1 MDQLNKRPGGPGPSK
16 TSTSRTASGQP
27 ERWHLIKAFYQDM
40 TGLLVQD
47 VKEVIGSKN
56 EKTETYSCLLTTPAT
71 TEPHRG
77 GFASPIQ
84 PLSILDFLHTNM
96 GTLLVNAELA
106 FALSLYGGGG
116 HSSGVTDE
124 HVIYTPK
131 DLDKAPDEEFLEAID
146 YLKDPFTFPRSQMQV
161 FFNNLLE
168 VLKDTQNLEE
178 DEEDEEM
185 EE

>member
-1 MDQLNKRPGGPGPSK
+1 MDQLNKRPGGPLK
-16 TSTSRTASGQP
+16 TSTTRAADGQP
-27 ERWHLIKAFYQDM
+27 EKWHLIKAFYQDV

-77 GFASPIQ
+77 AFASPIH
-84 PLSILDFLHTNM
+84 PLAILHFLHTNM
-96 GTLLVNAELA
+96 EALLVNTELA
-106 FALSLYGGGG
+106 FALSMYGGQP
-116 HSSGVTDE
+116 SGVIDE
-124 HVIYTPK
+124 HVIYTPR
-131 DLDKAPDEEFLEAID
+131 DLDKAPDEEFLDAID
-146 YLKDPFTFPRSQMQV
+146 YLKDPFTFPRDQMQV

-168 VLKDTQNLEE
+168 VLKGTQNPEE
-178 DEEDEEM
+178 GEEDEEM